1 MKNEKNKNK
10 SRIKRATF
18 KKEIKVDPKMQLDF
32 FLLKFKI
39 QIQIQHKDLL
49 VSIYNGCA
57 ICQLYTINRWIQ
69 CKKLLFV
76 APWSTQPF
84 ILLRLIK
91 WLPGLPGGLV
101 VKSKL
106 PPCRCCSLE
115 AGKGTLMQIW
125 KSPYMF
131 VFK

>member
-18 KKEIKVDPKMQLDF
+18 KKEIKIDPKMQLDF
-32 FLLKFKI
+32 FLLKFK
-39 QIQIQHKDLL
+39 IQIQHKDLL